1 MTEPAREN
9 WTSTAWQTLP
19 RLWRVLAEMRPTL
32 SVPDITALD
41 DAFLRRHDV
50 AALLWDV
57 DGTLMAYHDGRVEP
71 ELAAAFANLRGKVPQ
86 AILSNCGDARLEELG
101 TIFGELPVF
110 KGYRRQDAS
119 LVFRCLR
126 GGAERW
132 SVGRGDARA
141 IVARPAGRLKAL
153 RKPSAELVD
162 AVIDELDVAPGRRV
176 FMVGDQHV
184 TDIAGANLAGI
195 GSVKVRTVRPE
206 TFPLEIRCLQRVERG
221 LFRLLHGRASDAP
234 EIGR

>member
-1 MTEPAREN
+1 LTEPPREN
-9 WTSTAWQTLP
+9 WTSTAWQTFP
-19 RLWRVLAEMRPTL
+19 RLWGVLGKMRPTL
-32 SVPDITALD
+32 SVPDITAID

-57 DGTLMAYHDGRVEP
+57 DGTLMAYHHGRVEP
-71 ELAAAFANLRGKVPQ
+71 ELAGAFANLRGKVPQ

-110 KGYRRQDAS
+110 KGYRRRDAS

-126 GGAERW
+126 GGDERW
-132 SVGRGDARA
+132 SAGRGDARA
-141 IVARPAGRLKAL
+141 TIPRPAGRLKAL

-162 AVIDELDVAPGRRV
+162 ALIDDLGVAPRERV
-176 FMVGDQHV
+176 FMVGDQHL

-221 LFRLLHGRASDAP
+221 LFRVLHGRASDAH